1 MINEIILET
10 GSVVFQLF
18 NYICRSEITQTMQ
31 TENHL
36 LKKRVNLFDG
46 ISIVAGAMIGSGI
59 FIVSADIARNV
70 GSPGWLMVVWL
81 ISGIITVIGALSY
94 GELASMM
101 PHVGG
106 QYVYLKEAYHP
117 LIGFLFGWTTFLVI
131 QCGSIAAVAVAFA
144 KFSGV
149 LIPWISDKNILLH
162 LGSLKINTTMV
173 VAIASIIFLTWLN
186 TRGIVTGKTVVNIF
200 TSTKVLALFGFILIG
215 FLATKGLNSWQIN
228 KEVFWEAGRIGEN
241 NQLIS
246 LSGFA
251 LVAAVGTA
259 LVGSLF
265 ASDAWYNVTY
275 ISGEVINPKR
285 NVPLSL
291 IFGTMI
297 VSVIYLFTNYVYIRI
312 LPLSGSPDGSDV
324 LSKGIQ
330 FATDDR
336 VATSAMS
343 VVFGDYA
350 AIIMAVFIMISTFGC
365 NHGLILAGPRVYY
378 AMARDGLF
386 FRKVAEINKK
396 GVPGFAIAIQGVWSV
411 LLCMS
416 GTYSNLLDY
425 VIFAVL
431 IFFTLTI
438 LAIFILRVKRP
449 DIPRP
454 YKALGYPVIPAV
466 YILTTTFIMVVL
478 LIYKPNYTFPG
489 LIIVLMGI
497 PVFYLWRKFS
507 RNSVPMTDDDS
518 PIKT

>member
-1 MINEIILET
+1 
-10 GSVVFQLF
+10 
-18 NYICRSEITQTMQ
+18 MQ

-59 FIVSADIARNV
+59 FIVSADIARSV

-162 LGSLKINTTMV
+162 LGPLKISTTMV
-173 VAIASIIFLTWLN
+173 VAIASIMFLTWLN

-291 IFGTMI
+291 IFGTII

-312 LPLSGSPDGSDV
+312 LPLSGSPDGTDV
-324 LSKGIQ
+324 LARGIQ
-330 FATDDR
+330 FAADDR

-350 AIIMAVFIMISTFGC
+350 AIIMAIFIMISTFGC

-386 FRKVAEINKK
+386 FKKVAEINKK

-411 LLCMS
+411 LLCLS

-438 LAIFILRVKRP
+438 LAIFVLRVKKP

-454 YKALGYPVIPAV
+454 YKAFGYPIIPAI
-466 YILTTTFIMVVL
+466 YILTTTFIMIIL

-489 LIIVLMGI
+489 LIIVLLGI
-497 PVFYLWRKFS
+497 PVFYLWKKFS
-507 RNSVPMTDDDS
+507 GSQASMADEDTNDET
-518 PIKT
+518 

>member
-1 MINEIILET
+1 
-10 GSVVFQLF
+10 
-18 NYICRSEITQTMQ
+18 MQ
-31 TENHL
+31 PENNL
-36 LKKRVNLFDG
+36 LKERVNLFDG

-59 FIVSADIARNV
+59 FITSADIARSV

-81 ISGIITVIGALSY
+81 ITGIITVIGAISY

-101 PHVGG
+101 PSVGG
-106 QYVYLKEAYHP
+106 QYVYLREAYHP

-149 LIPWISDKNILLH
+149 LIPWISDRNILLQ
-162 LGSLKINTTMV
+162 LGQLNINSTMV
-173 VAIASIIFLTWLN
+173 VAISMIIFLTWLN

-215 FLATKGLNSWQIN
+215 FLATKGITSWQIN
-228 KEVFWEAGRIGEN
+228 KDVFWEAGRIGGN
-241 NQLIS
+241 GQVIS
-246 LSGFA
+246 LTGFA

-265 ASDAWYNVTY
+265 SSDAWYNVTY

-285 NVPLSL
+285 TVPLSL
-291 IFGTMI
+291 IFGTLI
-297 VSVIYLFTNYVYIRI
+297 VSVIYLFTNWVYIRI
-312 LPLSGSPDGSDV
+312 LPLTGSPDGADV
-324 LSKGIQ
+324 LARGMQ

-350 AIIMAVFIMISTFGC
+350 AIIMAVFVMVSTFGC

-386 FRKVAEINKK
+386 FRRVGEINRK
-396 GVPGFAIAIQGVWSV
+396 GVPGFAIVIQGVWAV
-411 LLCMS
+411 LLCLS
-416 GTYSNLLDY
+416 GTYSDLLDY

-431 IFFTLTI
+431 IFFSLTI
-438 LAIFILRVKRP
+438 FAIFILRVKRP
-449 DIPRP
+449 EIPRP
-454 YKALGYPVIPAV
+454 YKAWGYPVVPAL
-466 YILTTTFIMVVL
+466 YIVITTFIMVIL

-489 LIIVLMGI
+489 LVIVLLGI
-497 PVFYLWRKFS
+497 PVYYLWKKFS
-507 RNSVPMTDDDS
+507 RKAGNEDA
-518 PIKT
+518 

>member
-1 MINEIILET
+1 
-10 GSVVFQLF
+10 
-18 NYICRSEITQTMQ
+18 MQ

-59 FIVSADIARNV
+59 FIVSADIARSV

-81 ISGIITVIGALSY
+81 ISGVITVIGALSY

-149 LIPWISDKNILLH
+149 LIPWISDKNILMH
-162 LGSLKINTTMV
+162 LGPLKINTTMV
-173 VAIASIIFLTWLN
+173 VAIASIVFLTWLN

-291 IFGTMI
+291 IFGTLI

-312 LPLSGSPDGSDV
+312 LPLSGSPDGTDV
-324 LSKGIQ
+324 LARGIQ
-330 FATDDR
+330 YAADDR

-350 AIIMAVFIMISTFGC
+350 AIIMAIFIMISTFGC

-386 FRKVAEINKK
+386 FKKVAEINKK

-411 LLCMS
+411 LLCLS

-431 IFFTLTI
+431 LFFSLTI
-438 LAIFILRVKRP
+438 MAIFVLRVKKP

-454 YKALGYPVIPAV
+454 YKAFGYPVIPAV
-466 YILTTTFIMVVL
+466 YILTTTFIMIIL

-489 LIIVLMGI
+489 LIIVLLGI
-497 PVFYLWRKFS
+497 PVFYLWKKFS
-507 RNSVPMTDDDS
+507 GAAAAMADEDTNDET
-518 PIKT
+518 

>member
-1 MINEIILET
+1 
-10 GSVVFQLF
+10 
-18 NYICRSEITQTMQ
+18 MQ

-36 LKKRVNLFDG
+36 LQKRVNLFDG

-81 ISGIITVIGALSY
+81 ITGIITVIGALSY

-117 LIGFLFGWTTFLVI
+117 LLGFLFGWTTFLVI

-149 LIPWISDKNILLH
+149 LFPWISEKNILLQ
-162 LGSLKINTTMV
+162 LGPLKINSTMV
-173 VAIASIIFLTWLN
+173 IAISMISFLTWLN
-186 TRGIVTGKTVVNIF
+186 TRGIVTGKIVQNF
-200 TSTKVLALFGFILIG
+200 FSSTKVIALFGFIAIG
-215 FLATKGLNSWQIN
+215 FLATKSINSLEIN
-228 KEVFWEAGRIGEN
+228 KEVFWQAGQVGAG
-241 NQLIS
+241 NQVMPLV
-246 LSGFA
+246 GFA
-251 LVAAVGTA
+251 LIAAIGTA

-265 ASDAWYNVTY
+265 SADAWYNVTY

-291 IFGTMI
+291 FFGTLI
-297 VSVIYLFTNYVYIRI
+297 VSVIYLLTNFVYIKI
-312 LPLSGSPDGSDV
+312 LPLSGSPDGADV
-324 LSKGIQ
+324 LSRGIQ
-330 FATDDR
+330 YATDDR

-350 AIIMAVFIMISTFGC
+350 AIIMAIFIMISTFGC
-365 NHGLILAGPRVYY
+365 NHGLIMAGPRVYY
-378 AMARDGLF
+378 AMAKDGLF
-386 FRKVAEINKK
+386 FKKVGEINKN
-396 GVPGFAIAIQGVWSV
+396 GAPGFAIAVQGVWSV
-411 LLCMS
+411 ILCLT
-416 GTYSNLLDY
+416 GTYGDLLDY

-438 LAIFILRVKRP
+438 LAIFVLRVKRP

-454 YKALGYPVIPAV
+454 YKAFGYPVIPAI
-466 YILTTTFIMVVL
+466 YILTTISIMVIL

-489 LIIVLMGI
+489 LGIVLLGI
-497 PVFYLWRKFS
+497 PVFYLWRKY
-507 RNSVPMTDDDS
+507 NKNPMKDEGEN
-518 PIKT
+518 

>member
-1 MINEIILET
+1 MKINM
-10 GSVVFQLF
+10 
-18 NYICRSEITQTMQ
+18 MQ
-31 TENHL
+31 KENNL
-36 LKKRVNLFDG
+36 LQQRVNLFDG

-81 ISGIITVIGALSY
+81 ITGIITVIGAVSY

-101 PHVGG
+101 PNVGG
-106 QYVYLKEAYHP
+106 QYVYLREAYHP
-117 LIGFLFGWTTFLVI
+117 LLGFLFGWTTFLVI

-149 LIPWISDKNILLH
+149 LFPWISEKNILFM
-162 LGSLKINTTMV
+162 LGPLKVNSTMII
-173 VAIASIIFLTWLN
+173 AIAMISFLTWLN
-186 TRGIVTGKTVVNIF
+186 TKGIVTGKIVQNIF
-200 TSTKVLALFGFILIG
+200 SSTKVIALFGFIAIG
-215 FLATKGLNSWQIN
+215 FLATRSINSFEIN
-228 KEVFWEAGRIGEN
+228 KEVFWQAGKIGFDN
-241 NQLIS
+241 KVIP

-251 LVAAVGTA
+251 LIAAIGTA

-265 ASDAWYNVTY
+265 SADAWYNVTY
-275 ISGEVINPKR
+275 ISEEVINPKR

-291 IFGTMI
+291 FFGTLI
-297 VSVIYLFTNYVYIRI
+297 VSVIYLLANFVYIKT
-312 LPLSGSPDGSDV
+312 LPLSGSPYGADV
-324 LSKGIQ
+324 LSRGIQ

-336 VATSAMS
+336 VATSSMS

-378 AMARDGLF
+378 AMAKDGLF
-386 FRKVAEINKK
+386 FKKVGEINKN
-396 GVPGFAIAIQGVWSV
+396 GVPGFALVVQGVWSV
-411 LLCMS
+411 LLCLS
-416 GTYSNLLDY
+416 GTYSDLLDY

-438 LAIFILRVKRP
+438 TAIFILRVKRP

-454 YKALGYPVIPAV
+454 YKAFGYPLVPAI
-466 YILTTTFIMVVL
+466 YILTTTFIMIIL

-489 LIIVLMGI
+489 LAIVILGI
-497 PVFYLWRKFS
+497 PVFYLWKRFNKQ
-507 RNSVPMTDDDS
+507 N
-518 PIKT
+518 

>member
-1 MINEIILET
+1 
-10 GSVVFQLF
+10 
-18 NYICRSEITQTMQ
+18 MQ
-31 TENHL
+31 AENHF

-59 FIVSADIARNV
+59 FIVSADIARTV
-70 GSPGWLMVVWL
+70 GSPGWLMIVWL
-81 ISGIITVIGALSY
+81 ITGIITVIGALSY

-149 LIPWISDKNILLH
+149 LFPWIAEKNILFQI
-162 LGSLKINTTMV
+162 GPLKINSTMV
-173 VAIASIIFLTWLN
+173 VAIAMISFLTWLN
-186 TRGIVTGKTVVNIF
+186 TRGIVTGKTVQNIF
-200 TSTKVLALFGFILIG
+200 TSTKVLALFGVILIG
-215 FLATKGLNSWQIN
+215 FFATKSISSFELN
-228 KEVFWEAGRIGEN
+228 KEVFWKASQIGSD
-241 NQLIS
+241 NQVIPLA
-246 LSGFA
+246 GFA
-251 LVAAVGTA
+251 LIAAIGTA

-265 ASDAWYNVTY
+265 SADAWYNVTY

-291 IFGTMI
+291 FFGTLI
-297 VSVIYLFTNYVYIRI
+297 VSVIYLLVNFIYIRI
-312 LPLSGSPDGSDV
+312 LPLSGSLNGADV

-330 FATDDR
+330 YATDDR
-336 VATSAMS
+336 VATSAMY
-343 VVFGDYA
+343 VVFGDVA

-378 AMARDGLF
+378 AMAKDGLF
-386 FRKVAEINKK
+386 FKKVGEINKF
-396 GVPGFAIAIQGVWSV
+396 GVPGFALVIQGIWAVM
-411 LLCMS
+411 LCLS

-425 VIFAVL
+425 VIFSVL

-438 LAIFILRVKRP
+438 LAIFILRVKKP

-454 YKALGYPVIPAV
+454 YKAFGYPVIPAL
-466 YILTTTFIMVVL
+466 YILTTITIMAIL
-478 LIYKPNYTFPG
+478 LIYKPKYTLWG
-489 LIIVLMGI
+489 LLIVLIGI
-497 PVFYLWRKFS
+497 PVFFLWRRYNKDTTKS
-507 RNSVPMTDDDS
+507 DN
-518 PIKT
+518 

>member
-1 MINEIILET
+1 M
-10 GSVVFQLF
+10 
-18 NYICRSEITQTMQ
+18 MQ
-31 TENHL
+31 SENHL
-36 LKKRVNLFDG
+36 LQKRVNLFDG

-81 ISGIITVIGALSY
+81 ITGVITVIGAISY

-117 LIGFLFGWTTFLVI
+117 LLGFLFGWTTFLVI

-149 LIPWISDKNILLH
+149 LFPWISEKNILLH
-162 LGSLKINTTMV
+162 LGPLKINSTMV
-173 VAIASIIFLTWLN
+173 IAIAMISFLTWLN
-186 TRGIVTGKTVVNIF
+186 TRGIVTGKTVANIF
-200 TSTKVLALFGFILIG
+200 SSTKVIALFGFIAIG
-215 FLATKGLNSWQIN
+215 FLATKNINSLEIN
-228 KEVFWEAGRIGEN
+228 KEVFWQASQVGTD
-241 NQLIS
+241 NQIIPLV
-246 LSGFA
+246 GFA
-251 LVAAVGTA
+251 LIAAIGTA

-265 ASDAWYNVTY
+265 AADAWYNVTY

-291 IFGTMI
+291 FFGTFI
-297 VSVIYLFTNYVYIRI
+297 VSVIYMLTNFVYIKV
-312 LPLSGSPDGSDV
+312 LPLSGSPDGADA
-324 LSKGIQ
+324 LSRGIQ

-350 AIIMAVFIMISTFGC
+350 AIIMAIFIMVSTFGC
-365 NHGLILAGPRVYY
+365 NHGLIMAGPRVYY
-378 AMARDGLF
+378 AMAKDGLF
-386 FRKVAEINKK
+386 FRKVGEINKK
-396 GVPGFAIAIQGVWSV
+396 GVPGFGLAVQGVWAV
-411 LLCMS
+411 LLCLS

-438 LAIFILRVKRP
+438 LAIFVLRVKRP

-454 YKALGYPVIPAV
+454 YKAFGYPLIPAI
-466 YILTTTFIMVVL
+466 YILTTFSIMVIL

-489 LIIVLMGI
+489 LGIVLLGI
-497 PVFYLWRKFS
+497 PVFYLWKRYNK
-507 RNSVPMTDDDS
+507 NSES
-518 PIKT
+518 SSEKL